1 MLKKIVTTA
10 GLVSVFGAS
19 AAFAVQ
25 NLSSATAVTPIYY
38 ASETLGTGTGVAGTG
53 ANAGTTFQTI
63 ANASNNI
70 DVSLLTGF
78 AGAVTSTADYFVRVD
93 LTNAAYATAAEAMSV
108 TSDGTGTSTK
118 FSGGAVG
125 TSSAIYQ
132 FDIANAASA
141 TTKLTTTFTNL
152 ATNGNPTVKMSIFET
167 LTEAK
172 KTDGAAVTSG
182 SQIIAQFKAGNKAT
196 TTPAN
201 EVAEVATGFK
211 KYKVTAAT
219 QDLLGQL
226 GSTAFSLT
234 TNTLAADDGALV
246 AATDLYQA
254 ATSKITV
261 NGDLSVG
268 TWYLDTA
275 GCPSKAAPLAANKL
289 TLNAAKTSG
298 TQTITKLTALPAL
311 CNVVAGTVEIPASA
325 YTLDID
331 YVPAA
336 NTVGATDSVGVNLGV
351 ITQNGSTGLINYLTT
366 FSGYN
371 QRVYITNRGATDAT
385 YAFTFTSEAG
395 TTATAGTAA
404 TGTAKANSV
413 LVLKATDIVT
423 LTGKTRTAAKLAI
436 VGTPSSFKVS
446 TQQVNISSGGTDTI
460 TVAVN

>member
-25 NLSSATAVTPIYY
+25 NLSSATPVVPIYY

-53 ANAGTTFQTI
+53 VNANTTFQTI
-63 ANASNNI
+63 ANTGNVI

-78 AGAVTSTADYFVRVD
+78 VGAPTLTSDYYVRVD
-93 LTNAAYATAAEAMSV
+93 LTNAAYATVAEAMSV
-108 TSDGTGTSTK
+108 VGPGTGTSTK
-118 FSGGAVG
+118 FSGGEVG

-132 FDIANAASA
+132 FDIANATAT
-141 TTKLTTTFTNL
+141 TTKLTTTFTNI
-152 ATNGNPTVKMSIFET
+152 ATNGNPSVSMSIFET

-172 KTDGAAVTSG
+172 KAGGAAVSTG
-182 SQIIAQFKAGNKAT
+182 TQVIASFKAGNKAT

-201 EVAEVATGFK
+201 EIAEVSTAFK
-211 KYKVTAAT
+211 KYKVSAAT
-219 QDLLGQL
+219 QNLLAEL
-226 GSTAFSLT
+226 GTTAFTLT
-234 TNTLAADDGALV
+234 TATRAADNGAFV

-254 ATSKITV
+254 ALSKITV

-275 GCPSKAAPLAANKL
+275 TCPSKAAPLAANKL
-289 TLNAAKTSG
+289 TLNAAKTAG
-298 TQTITKLTALPAL
+298 TQTVTKLTSLPTL
-311 CNVVAGTVEIPASA
+311 CNVVAGTVAIPASA

-351 ITQNGSTGLINYLTT
+351 ITQNGTSGLINYLTT

-371 QRVYITNRGATDAT
+371 QRVYITNRSAVDAT
-385 YAFTFTSEAG
+385 YAFTFTTEDG

-404 TGTAKANSV
+404 TGTSKGNTV
-413 LVLKATDIVT
+413 LVLKASDIVT
-423 LTGKTRTAAKLAI
+423 LAGKTRTAAKLAI
-436 VGTPSSFKVS
+436 VGTPSSFSVS

-460 TVAVN
+460 TIAVN

>member
-25 NLSSATAVTPIYY
+25 NLSSATPITPIYF
-38 ASETLGTGTGVAGTG
+38 ASETLGTGTGVSGTG
-53 ANAGTTFQTI
+53 LNANLTFQTI
-63 ANASNNI
+63 VNAGNKI

-78 AGAVTSTADYFVRVD
+78 AGAVTSTADYYVKVE

-108 TSDGTGTSTK
+108 VSDGTGTSTK

-152 ATNGNPTVKMSIFET
+152 ATNGNPSVKMSIFET

-172 KTDGAAVTSG
+172 KADGAAVTTG
-182 SQIIAQFKAGNKAT
+182 TQVIASFKAGNKAT
-196 TTPAN
+196 TTAKN
-201 EVAEVATGFK
+201 ETAEVSTAFK
-211 KYKVTAAT
+211 KYKVSAST

-226 GSTAFSLT
+226 GTTAFTLT
-234 TNTLAADDGALV
+234 TNTLAADDGLLV
-246 AATDLYQA
+246 ASTDLYLA
-254 ATSKITV
+254 GTSKITV

-275 GCPSKAAPLAANKL
+275 GCPNKAAILAANKL

-298 TQTITKLTALPAL
+298 TQTITKLTSLPAL
-311 CNVVAGTVEIPASA
+311 CNVITGLVAIPASA

-331 YVPAA
+331 YVPKA
-336 NTVGATDSVGVNLGV
+336 NTVGATDKVGVNLGAV
-351 ITQNGSTGLINYLTT
+351 IQNGTSGLINYLTT

-371 QRVYITNRGATDAT
+371 QRIYITNRSAVDAT
-385 YAFTFTSEAG
+385 YAFTFTTEAG

-404 TGTAKANSV
+404 TGTSKGNTV
-413 LVLKATDIVT
+413 LVLKAKDIVT

-436 VGTPSSFKVS
+436 VGTPSSFSVS
-446 TQQVNISSGGTDTI
+446 SQQVNISSGGTDTI
-460 TVAVN
+460 TIAVK

>member
-19 AAFAVQ
+19 TAFAVQ
-25 NLSSATAVTPIYY
+25 NLSSATAITPIYY
-38 ASETLGTGTGVAGTG
+38 ASETLGTGTGVPGTG
-53 ANAGTTFQTI
+53 LNANTTYQTI
-63 ANASNNI
+63 KNNGNKI

-78 AGAVTSTADYFVRVD
+78 VGAVTSTADYYVKVE
-93 LTNAAYATAAEAMSV
+93 LTNAAYATAAEAMSF
-108 TSDGTGTSTK
+108 TAPGTATSTK

-132 FDIANAASA
+132 FDITSA
-141 TTKLTTTFTNL
+141 TATTSKLTTTFTNL
-152 ATNGNPTVKMSIFET
+152 ATNGNPSVKMSIFET

-172 KTDGAAVTSG
+172 KADGAAVTTG
-182 SQIIAQFKAGNKAT
+182 TQVIASFKAGNKAT

-201 EVAEVATGFK
+201 ETAEVSTAFK
-211 KYKVTAAT
+211 KYKVSAAT
-219 QDLLGQL
+219 QNLLAEL
-226 GSTAFSLT
+226 GTTAFSLT
-234 TNTLAADDGALV
+234 TNTLAANDGAIV
-246 AATDLYQA
+246 GAADLYQA
-254 ATSKITV
+254 GTSKITV

-275 GCPSKAAPLAANKL
+275 GCPAKAAILAANKL

-298 TQTITKLTALPAL
+298 TQTITKLTALPTV
-311 CNVVAGTVEIPASA
+311 CNVVSGTVAIPASA

-336 NTVGATDSVGVNLGV
+336 STVGATDSVGVNLGS
-351 ITQNGSTGLINYLTT
+351 ISQNGTSALINYLTT

-371 QRVYITNRGATDAT
+371 QRLYITNRSAVDAT
-385 YAFTFTSEAG
+385 YAFTFTTEDG

-404 TGTAKANSV
+404 TGTSKGNSV
-413 LVLKATDIVT
+413 LVLKAKDIVT

-436 VGTPSSFKVS
+436 VGTPSSFS
-446 TQQVNISSGGTDTI
+446 ISSQQVNISSGGTDTI
-460 TVAVN
+460 TIAVK